1 MNYDRTGNV
10 LSLTEYVPQ
19 RLPKEYIPESLG
31 ETLWKKYSSQITVDF
46 PSPKTEGQWQLTSQG
61 WVGFIPCTSELGI
74 SLKPKV
80 ELQNLF
86 RMLEYAY
93 KLKSFQFLEGL
104 VECESLE

>member
-1 MNYDRTGNV
+1 MNNGRAGNV

-19 RLPKEYIPESLG
+19 RLPKEYISESLG
-31 ETLWKKYSSQITVDF
+31 ETLWRKYSNQISVDF

-93 KLKSFQFLEGL
+93 KLKSFEF
-104 VECESLE
+104 